1 MALLNYLHLI
11 RKNSYPTQKYYFL
24 KIFLKYLFK
33 KIIPSPLSIKSTILA
48 SGKFFLYIKLV
59 FWTAPFAATRNW
71 PEVGKWKELKR
82 LNFLSQELQQFFVI
96 LHQKFFARA
105 SFRRNQS

>member
-82 LNFLSQELQQFFVI
+82 LNFFITRITTIFCDITPKIFCAS
-96 LHQKFFARA
+96 KF
-105 SFRRNQS
+105 